1 MSETASIDKLYSWKK
16 DPRIFVR
23 EQFGVTP
30 DAWQDNVLEAFP
42 HHERIALKASKGPG
56 KTAVEAW
63 LAWNFI
69 CTRPHPK
76 IIATSITGDNL
87 SDNLWAEMSKWQQRS
102 PFLQAKFEWTKTAI
116 TSKEFPETWWMVAR
130 TWPKG
135 ASQEQQA
142 DTLAGRHADY
152 IMFVIDESGSIPPG
166 VLIAAEAALGSC
178 KEGHILQGGNT
189 TDPTGMLFEA
199 CVTNRRKWFIISV
212 TGDPD
217 DPMRSPRVSTQW
229 AQDLIDRY
237 GRDHPY
243 VMVNVLGQF
252 PPASFNTLLSLDDI
266 RAAQA
271 RHYQEYD
278 VAKHPR
284 ILGVDVALFGNDASV
299 MFPRQGL
306 VAFNPERFRNIE
318 PHIGAGR
325 VSAKWGEWDVDACFV
340 DNTGGFGASWISH
353 LKLMGRA
360 PIGIHF
366 SQSPNDEQFFNKRAE
381 MYWLGA
387 EWIKNGGQ
395 LPPPSV
401 PGMAELAA
409 AMTQTTYT
417 QKKDRLILE
426 PKELIADRI
435 GYSPDDADAFCLSFS
450 HPVAPRMSAR
460 AAGAPRHQTE
470 WDYAAAM
477 DAMTKPQGGAGR
489 RHAYEHDPFA

>member
-1 MSETASIDKLYSWKK
+1 MD
-16 DPRIFVR
+16 VR
-23 EQFGVTP
+23 RGRGT
-30 DAWQDNVLEAFP
+30 
-42 HHERIALKASKGPG
+42 
-56 KTAVEAW
+56 
-63 LAWNFI
+63 
-69 CTRPHPK
+69 
-76 IIATSITGDNL
+76 
-87 SDNLWAEMSKWQQRS
+87 
-102 PFLQAKFEWTKTAI
+102 
-116 TSKEFPETWWMVAR
+116 
-130 TWPKG
+130 KG

-189 TDPTGMLFEA
+189 TDPTGMLYEA
-199 CVTNRRKWFIISV
+199 CVTNRGKWFIVAV
-212 TGDPD
+212 TGDPQ
-217 DPMRSPRVSTQW
+217 DPKRSPRVSVQW

-266 RAAQA
+266 RTAQR
-271 RHYQEYD
+271 RHYVEWD
-278 VAKHPR
+278 ISKHPR

-325 VSAKWGEWDVDACFV
+325 GSRLSGKGLGRRCGVRGQHQAGLALR
-340 DNTGGFGASWISH
+340 GFPTIKLDGPRGADRDRTSRS
-353 LKLMGRA
+353 RRTT
-360 PIGIHF
+360 
-366 SQSPNDEQFFNKRAE
+366 EQFFNKRAE

-395 LPPPSV
+395 LPPQNV

-417 QKKDRLILE
+417 QKRDRLIIE

-435 GYSPDDADAFCLSFS
+435 GYSPDDADAFCLTFS
-450 HPVAPRMSAR
+450 HPVAPRSGR
-460 AAGAPRHQTE
+460 HAAGAPRHETE
-470 WDYAAAM
+470 WDYAEAM
-477 DAMTKPQGGAGR
+477 NAMTKPQGGAS
-489 RHAYEHDPFA
+489 RHQVQFDPYA